1 MFDADVTKN
10 DGKWDTLQ
18 STRLV
23 DIEVPPERREWHATF
38 AAEGLTEKPTYNK
51 SFKLAKA

>member
-1 MFDADVTKN
+1 VFDANVTKN

-51 SFKLAKA
+51 SFELAKA

>member
-23 DIEVPPERREWHATF
+23 DIEVPPERREWYATF
-38 AAEGLTEKPTYNK
+38 AAEDPTKKPTYNK

>member
-1 MFDADVTKN
+1 VFDADVTKN

-23 DIEVPPERREWHATF
+23 DIEVPPERREWYATF
-38 AAEGLTEKPTYNK
+38 AAEDPTKKLTYNK

>member
-10 DGKWDTLQ
+10 GGKWDALQ

-23 DIEVPPERREWHATF
+23 DIEVPSERRKGHAIF
-38 AAEGLTEKPTYNK
+38 AAGSQAEKPTYNK
-51 SFKLAKA
+51 SFKLVKA